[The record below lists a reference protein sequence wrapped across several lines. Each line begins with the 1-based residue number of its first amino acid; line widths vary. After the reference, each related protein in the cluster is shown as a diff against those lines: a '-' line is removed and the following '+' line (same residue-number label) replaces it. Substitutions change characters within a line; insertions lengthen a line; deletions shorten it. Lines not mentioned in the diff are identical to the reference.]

1 MQVDRLSCV
10 LLLLL
15 KGTVPQLLPLKSV
28 TVPDIIDVA
37 WLNLRM
43 LCGWHSLNGPGGL
56 AESLALTRS
65 AQPD

>member
-15 KGTVPQLLPLKSV
+15 KGTVPQLLLLKSV
-28 TVPDIIDVA
+28 TVPDVV
-37 WLNLRM
+37 WLNLLM

-56 AESLALTRS
+56 AESLAMTRT